1 MKKGLSYS
9 IASVVVLII
18 CLIAFVLPSTL
29 AGGQGGQ
36 QKLPAFGKYDG
47 IEIKYEQDSDFANF
61 VSYYGQMFQAQM
73 GQMDSSTYYQVF
85 NFAFNSTVT
94 KLAYEV
100 AVKDSGYVVPQTE
113 INRELAKNFYD
124 ENGKYS
130 SKLYKQTPAAQ
141 INLLK
146 NEIEGNL
153 ISSRLYDDFFG
164 SSTQVLGTKGLY
176 GMKQSSK
183 EVEFLAD
190 YNKNQSGFNLVA
202 FPLSSYPE
210 EEKVKFGKDN
220 AAKFT
225 KYDLS
230 LVICADKST
239 ADKVLT
245 RLNNEEI
252 TFADAVAE
260 YSEKAYSETDG
271 RSTIPYQYQIEKAL
285 VNPEDLAKIV
295 NLKKGE
301 KSEVIETNA
310 GFAIFL
316 ANEGSKQAD
325 FTDSEVITTVY
336 NYMAAY
342 ENSVIENYFI
352 SKATD
357 FTNACI
363 ASNFDDACAKL
374 NVEKQVVTPFPLNYG
389 NMEIAAPVNTTV
401 MALTGADKND
411 NFLKSVFAL
420 KENELS
426 KPLVLNNNVLVLQ
439 NTSKTVVEDSGI
451 NVENVVASLNS
462 SSVQSTI
469 MQSNK
474 LENNFIE
481 VYFNNFM
488 N

>member
-1 MKKGLSYS
+1 
-9 IASVVVLII
+9 
-18 CLIAFVLPSTL
+18 
-29 AGGQGGQ
+29 
-36 QKLPAFGKYDG
+36 
-47 IEIKYEQDSDFANF
+47 
-61 VSYYGQMFQAQM
+61 
-73 GQMDSSTYYQVF
+73 
-85 NFAFNSTVT
+85 
-94 KLAYEV
+94 
-100 AVKDSGYVVPQTE
+100 
-113 INRELAKNFYD
+113 
-124 ENGKYS
+124 
-130 SKLYKQTPAAQ
+130 
-141 INLLK
+141 
-146 NEIEGNL
+146 
-153 ISSRLYDDFFG
+153 
-164 SSTQVLGTKGLY
+164 
-176 GMKQSSK
+176 
-183 EVEFLAD
+183 
-190 YNKNQSGFNLVA
+190 
-202 FPLSSYPE
+202 
-210 EEKVKFGKDN
+210 
-220 AAKFT
+220 
-225 KYDLS
+225 
-230 LVICADKST
+230 
-239 ADKVLT
+239 
-245 RLNNEEI
+245 
-252 TFADAVAE
+252 
-260 YSEKAYSETDG
+260 
-271 RSTIPYQYQIEKAL
+271 
-285 VNPEDLAKIV
+285 
-295 NLKKGE
+295 
-301 KSEVIETNA
+301 
-310 GFAIFL
+310 
-316 ANEGSKQAD
+316 
-325 FTDSEVITTVY
+325 
-336 NYMAAY
+336 MAAY